1 MLLFEYQED
10 FSGSENILQASSEAV
25 VHRTSR
31 NVVPLVVSAW
41 LGET

>member
-31 NVVPLVVSAW
+31 NVVPW
-41 LGET
+41 L